1 MTASLRTLVSDEG
14 VVRNLKTISLL
25 LATCTVC
32 LGIAGAAAQQYP
44 QRPVRVIVPL
54 TPGGGVDT
62 LARIISDHFSQTLG
76 QRFIVDNR
84 PGAGGSIGVETVAKA
99 APDGHTLLVSSSS
112 LVTNAAIQSVRY
124 DPVKDFQPVTKLT
137 TNPYIIVTT
146 PSFPVASVK
155 ELVALARS
163 RPGTVTYASSG
174 TGGILHLGAELLCA
188 LSGVQM
194 THVPYKGVAEGYPAV
209 VSGQVNWILGSP
221 ISALPLVK
229 AGRLKGIAVTSAARN
244 KALPDLPTIAESG
257 VPGYEVDAWFG
268 LFAPARVPA
277 PIIEKLHAEAV
288 KAVRAPEIERRM
300 EAEATDVVGNT
311 PREFSAQ
318 VRAEYEKWRSLV
330 TKAGLKV
337 Q

>member
-1 MTASLRTLVSDEG
+1 LS
-14 VVRNLKTISLL
+14 KTSFCLL
-25 LATCTVC
+25 PFAFC
-32 LGIAGAAAQQYP
+32 LGIAAAAAQQFP
-44 QRPVRVIVPL
+44 SRPVRVIVPL

-112 LVTNAAIQSVRY
+112 MVTNAAIQTVRY
-124 DPVKDFQPVTKLT
+124 DPVRDFQPVTKLT
-137 TNPYIIVTT
+137 SNAYILLTTTSLPVT
-146 PSFPVASVK
+146 SVK

-163 RPGTVTYASSG
+163 KPGNVTYASSG
-174 TGGILHLGAELLCA
+174 VGGVLHLGAELLCA
-188 LSGVQM
+188 LAGVQM
-194 THVPYKGVAEGYPAV
+194 NHVPYKGVADAYPAV
-209 VSGQVNWILGSP
+209 VSGQVNWVLGNP
-221 ISALPLVK
+221 ISALPLMK
-229 AGRLKGIAVTSAARN
+229 AGRMKGLAVTGVARM
-244 KALPDLPTIAESG
+244 KVLPDLPTVAESG
-257 VPGYEVDAWFG
+257 VPGYSVDAWFG

-277 PIIEKLHAEAV
+277 PIIERLHAEAV

>member
-1 MTASLRTLVSDEG
+1 M
-14 VVRNLKTISLL
+14 
-25 LATCTVC
+25 LATV
-32 LGIAGAAAQQYP
+32 AMPAAAQQYP
-44 QRPVRVIVPL
+44 VRPVRVIVPL

-112 LVTNAAIQSVRY
+112 MVTNAAIQAVRY
-124 DPVKDFQPVTKLT
+124 DPVRDFQPVTKLT
-137 TNPYIIVTT
+137 SNAYILLTTTSLPVT
-146 PSFPVASVK
+146 SVK

-163 RPGTVTYASSG
+163 KPGNVTYASSG
-174 TGGILHLGAELLCA
+174 VGGVLHLGAELLCA
-188 LSGVQM
+188 LAGVQM
-194 THVPYKGVAEGYPAV
+194 NHVPYKGVADAYPAV
-209 VSGQVNWILGSP
+209 VSGQVNWVLGNP
-221 ISALPLVK
+221 ISALPLMK
-229 AGRLKGIAVTSAARN
+229 AGRMKGLAVTGVARM
-244 KALPDLPTIAESG
+244 KVLPELPTVAESG
-257 VPGYEVDAWFG
+257 VPGYSVDAWFG

-277 PIIEKLHAEAV
+277 PIIERLHAEAV

-330 TKAGLKV
+330 IKAGLKI
-337 Q
+337 

>member
-1 MTASLRTLVSDEG
+1 M
-14 VVRNLKTISLL
+14 
-25 LATCTVC
+25 LATV
-32 LGIAGAAAQQYP
+32 AMPAAAQQYP
-44 QRPVRVIVPL
+44 VRPVRVIVPL

-112 LVTNAAIQSVRY
+112 MVTNAAIQAVRY
-124 DPVKDFQPVTKLT
+124 DPVRDFQPVTKLT
-137 TNPYIIVTT
+137 SNAYILLTTTSLPVT
-146 PSFPVASVK
+146 SVK

-163 RPGTVTYASSG
+163 KPGNVTYASSG
-174 TGGILHLGAELLCA
+174 VGGVLHLGAELLCA
-188 LSGVQM
+188 LVGVQM
-194 THVPYKGVAEGYPAV
+194 NHVPYKGVADAYPAV
-209 VSGQVNWILGSP
+209 VSGQVNWVLGNP
-221 ISALPLVK
+221 ISALPLMK
-229 AGRLKGIAVTSAARN
+229 AGRMKGLAVTGVARM
-244 KALPDLPTIAESG
+244 KVLPELPTVAESG
-257 VPGYEVDAWFG
+257 VPGYSVDAWFG

-277 PIIEKLHAEAV
+277 PIIERLHAEAV

-330 TKAGLKV
+330 IKAGLKI
-337 Q
+337 

>member
-1 MTASLRTLVSDEG
+1 VPFAF
-14 VVRNLKTISLL
+14 
-25 LATCTVC
+25 C
-32 LGIAGAAAQQYP
+32 LGIVAAAAQQFP
-44 QRPVRVIVPL
+44 SRPVRVIVPL

-84 PGAGGSIGVETVAKA
+84 PGAGGGIGVETVAKA

-146 PSFPVASVK
+146 PSLPVASVK

-229 AGRLKGIAVTSAARN
+229 AGRLKGIAVTSGTRS

-277 PIIEKLHAEAV
+277 PIIERLHAEAV

>member
-1 MTASLRTLVSDEG
+1 M
-14 VVRNLKTISLL
+14 
-25 LATCTVC
+25 
-32 LGIAGAAAQQYP
+32 AGAAAQPYP
-44 QRPVRVIVPL
+44 LRPVRVIVPL

-124 DPVKDFQPVTKLT
+124 DPVRDFQPVTKLT

-146 PSFPVASVK
+146 PSLPVASVK

-163 RPGTVTYASSG
+163 RTVTYASSG

-229 AGRLKGIAVTSAARN
+229 AGRLKGIAVTSAVRN

-288 KAVRAPEIERRM
+288 KALRAPEVVRRM
-300 EAEATDVVGNT
+300 EAEATDVVGNA

-318 VRAEYEKWRSLV
+318 VGAEYEKWRSLV
-330 TKAGLKV
+330 IKVGLKI